1 MVAFKHPRFVTAFD
15 IIQPQKKKPLEIIT
29 SQQRLPANQLRPV
42 QRGDGRPVDADLV
55 LLADILAEKENE
67 IEREI
72 NMKKA
77 QHEKWNEGY
86 VDWTRAPLTPP
97 LEGNAHPGFRTAV
110 PQYLPTPPAS
120 ASEHSIEF
128 HAEAGSPSRKP
139 KETVTVRYASPTFDG
154 PYRNQ
159 PSFRRR
165 IGRGG
170 RMIIDRRGMNLQSA
184 EGIDP
189 AIVDRFKFDRDD
201 DDDEETPTYLIDPY
215 DIASMRYRAA
225 IAGSSQSHPQ
235 AQSARRAQIEAAA
248 SNHQGP
254 SSLQLPS
261 TAPRN
266 AASE

>member
-1 MVAFKHPRFVTAFD
+1 M
-15 IIQPQKKKPLEIIT
+15 
-29 SQQRLPANQLRPV
+29 
-42 QRGDGRPVDADLV
+42 DADLV
-55 LLADILAEKENE
+55 LLTDILAEKENE

-86 VDWTRAPLTPP
+86 VDWTRGPLTPP

-110 PQYLPTPPAS
+110 PKYLPTPPAS
-120 ASEHSIEF
+120 ASEHSLEF
-128 HAEAGSPSRKP
+128 HAETDSPSRKP
-139 KETVTVRYASPTFDG
+139 EETGTVFYASPTSDG

-170 RMIIDRRGMNLQSA
+170 RMIIDRRGMSLQST

-189 AIVDRFKFDRDD
+189 VILDRFKFDRDD

-225 IAGSSQSHPQ
+225 IAGSALPHPQ
-235 AQSARRAQIEAAA
+235 IPSTRRAQIEATA
-248 SNHQGP
+248 SNSQGL
-254 SSLQLPS
+254 SSGQTPS

-266 AASE
+266 ASSE